1 MDRSPQKLRDAEVW
15 VFDLDNT
22 LYHSS
27 IDLFS
32 QVALRIN
39 RFVQRRLG
47 IDTEAATRVQRE
59 YFATYGSTLRGLM
72 VRDGVDPHGFLEYV
86 HDIDY
91 GPLTRDRRLAGALAR
106 LRGRKFVFT
115 NGSATHAAAVLRH
128 LGLTDVFDAVF
139 DIEAAGF
146 VPKPRPEPYER
157 LVERHAIEPTTAVM
171 VEDLAR
177 NLEPAAAMGMTT
189 LWVESRFQWAQPARD
204 ADYIDH
210 TAEDLVAWLEAVL
223 DAGV

>member
-1 MDRSPQKLRDAEVW
+1 MDRFPGKLRDAEVW

-32 QVALRIN
+32 QVARRIN
-39 RFVQRRLG
+39 LFVQRRLG
-47 IDTEAATRVQRE
+47 IDAEAAARVQKD
-59 YFATYGSTLRGLM
+59 YFATNGSTLRGLM
-72 VRDGVDPHGFLEYV
+72 VRDGVDPHDFLEYV

-91 GPLTRDRRLAGALAR
+91 GPLKRDGRLAGALAR
-106 LRGRKFVFT
+106 LSGRKLVFT
-115 NGSATHAAAVLRH
+115 NGSAAHAEAVLQR
-128 LGLTDVFDAVF
+128 LGFTDLFAAVF

-146 VPKPRPEPYER
+146 VPKPWPEPYER

-177 NLEPAAAMGMTT
+177 NLEPAASLGMTT
-189 LWVESRFQWAQPARD
+189 LWVESGYQWAQPTGGGE
-204 ADYIDH
+204 YIDH

-223 DAGV
+223 GVGV